1 MKYDLQQTVH
11 ARIAGDL
18 SFADTSEWNKMID
31 EMIAADCEDYTL
43 DLTHM
48 TKIDSSG
55 IGLMIVFR
63 DRIEKTGRSMTVIKP
78 KDPQVVSIL
87 QLANLEALFTLKDS
101 QED

>member
-18 SFADTSEWNKMID
+18 SFADTSGWNKMID
-31 EMIAADCEDYTL
+31 EMLSYDCEDYTL
-43 DLTHM
+43 DLTLL
-48 TKIDSSG
+48 TRIDSSG
-55 IGLMIVFR
+55 IGLMMVFR
-63 DRIEKTGRSMTVIKP
+63 DRIEKAERSVVVIMP

-101 QED
+101 QQD